1 MNDLN
6 YGFCLEDASLDML
19 LRLLFDQMEA
29 EEIDAYLSAPA
40 PGLTDEEAA
49 SLRRAYDRAVR
60 QHAREKKREKF
71 ARLRRA
77 GRRLLD
83 RVALVI
89 LILSLTVTAALAA
102 FPEFRMTVMRLL
114 AEVDDRQQAMTFH
127 LQPQT
132 AAVEVPEDWRGDYYP
147 SYLPQGFS
155 VTEMNPYF
163 AEVTYEREDGAQIF
177 FSESTE
183 EEHPGITAGLEG
195 AVRDQIILRGVPA
208 HRIRGTTSC
217 CLVWMEDDRLFE
229 LIAYHLPDEEAER
242 IASSLVR
249 VRIKK

>member
-29 EEIDAYLSAPA
+29 EEIDAYLSASA

-89 LILSLTVTAALAA
+89 LILSLTVTAALAVI
-102 FPEFRMTVMRLL
+102 PL
-114 AEVDDRQQAMTFH
+114 AVIMLVFH
-127 LQPQT
+127 FLFYRCPHCG
-132 AAVEVPEDWRGDYYP
+132 A
-147 SYLPQGFS
+147 YLGR
-155 VTEMNPYF
+155 N
-163 AEVTYEREDGAQIF
+163 
-177 FSESTE
+177 
-183 EEHPGITAGLEG
+183 
-195 AVRDQIILRGVPA
+195 
-208 HRIRGTTSC
+208 
-217 CLVWMEDDRLFE
+217 
-229 LIAYHLPDEEAER
+229 LPDGFCPR
-242 IASSLVR
+242 CG
-249 VRIKK
+249 KKLGDSR